1 MGVLGSQIGAL
12 AGGSLGETLGK
23 KIAGET
29 GGKIG
34 KAVGTYGGEALGSAF
49 PYFKKG
55 GMVHETGPAV
65 VHKGELVVPRKY
77 VKDVPKSI
85 KNAIKADNKPK
96 PKPKPKAKKTGKGK
110 KDKK

>member
-1 MGVLGSQIGAL
+1 MGILGSQIGAL

-23 KIAGET
+23 KLGGET

-34 KAVGTYGGEALGSAF
+34 KSVGMYGGEALGAAF